1 MDGSLAERLDVV
13 LFAQRRLGFYPDAVQ
28 ERVLR
33 TCEPRVLLNCT
44 RQWGKSTVTA
54 VKALHYVW
62 THAGGL
68 VLVAAP
74 SARQSGELIRKV
86 KGFAGKLGVKVSG
99 GGSGDPAVVLPN
111 GGRVV
116 GVPGDEGTIRGFS
129 NVGLIV
135 IDEAAKAEDAL
146 YTALRPMLAVSGGA
160 LWMLSTPRGRRGFF
174 WEEWERGEGWEKIAV
189 TGEECPRYRAGFL
202 EREKRTMTEKEYEQ
216 EYCCRFGDLEGV
228 YLSEEVFDEAVRRD
242 LGRVL

>member
-86 KGFAGKLGVKVSG
+86 KGFAGMLGVKV
-99 GGSGDPAVVLPN
+99 
-111 GGRVV
+111 
-116 GVPGDEGTIRGFS
+116 T
-129 NVGLIV
+129 
-135 IDEAAKAEDAL
+135 
-146 YTALRPMLAVSGGA
+146 GGA
-160 LWMLSTPRGRRGFF
+160 AGIRRWRCRMEGAWWACRGTRGPY
-174 WEEWERGEGWEKIAV
+174 EGFRM
-189 TGEECPRYRAGFL
+189 P
-202 EREKRTMTEKEYEQ
+202 
-216 EYCCRFGDLEGV
+216 D
-228 YLSEEVFDEAVRRD
+228 
-242 LGRVL
+242 